1 MFELL
6 GLVILIVSLG
16 FFFQRRSKTQ
26 SFIQRPQ
33 TFGSDLKMVMV
44 VRHDLKMG
52 TGKIAAQCCHA
63 CLGLYKSLLTKDL
76 LRIQAW
82 EKGYYKKI
90 VLKCPSEEEMLKIAA
105 AAAKKNLD
113 YYIVRDAGLTQ
124 IAPGSK
130 TVLSIGPASED
141 ELKDVTSHLK
151 LL

>member
-6 GLVILIVSLG
+6 GLVILLLSLG
-16 FFFQRRSKTQ
+16 LFFQRRSKTQ
-26 SFIQRPQ
+26 SLVPRPY
-33 TFGSDLKMVMV
+33 TFSSDLKMVMV

-63 CLGLYKSLLTKDL
+63 CLGLYKSLITKDL
-76 LRIQAW
+76 PRLQAW
-82 EKGYYKKI
+82 ENSCYRKI
-90 VLKCPSEEEMLKIAA
+90 VLKCPSEEEMLKIAEA
-105 AAAKKNLD
+105 ADKKNLD